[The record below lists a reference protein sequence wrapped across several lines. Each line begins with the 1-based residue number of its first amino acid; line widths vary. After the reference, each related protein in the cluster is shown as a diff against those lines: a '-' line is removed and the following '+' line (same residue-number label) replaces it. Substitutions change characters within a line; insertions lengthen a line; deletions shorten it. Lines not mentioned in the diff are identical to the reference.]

1 MRPGVFEKEFGQR
14 VKAAR
19 RKEGLTQ
26 REMAEKLFVTPNT
39 VLSWEQG
46 RRQPNLFTVCQ
57 LAQILHVSAG
67 YLIAGEE
74 SKE

>member
-1 MRPGVFEKEFGQR
+1 MRPGAFEKEFGQR

-26 REMAEKLFVTPNT
+26 RELAEKMLVTPNT

-46 RRQPNLFTVCQ
+46 RRQPDLFTVCQ
-57 LAQILHVSAG
+57 LAQSLHVSAG